1 MEQNTVN
8 TTAVYEALQELENEV
23 KDCMTNIEDMLSSCS
38 TIENCY
44 ANFIECNGATL
55 TGYPTTKS
63 DYAGQGRTRVYTET
77 YTFET
82 SSSVDIADVSANI
95 KKYLENA
102 NEELE
107 SLSQQ
112 ITNGYSIM
120 DEIAIYNKHVEDN
133 LHMSFEEYSH
143 LFDKNLV
150 DHLWKSSDVVGD
162 NDRRVKITDNDK
174 QWWTD
179 DNLAFEYNPSGNGI
193 DAWIVYQVVDGK
205 KVAMGWT
212 DTKTAAAYSKEA
224 LNMLK
229 KNNPINKVGN
239 FGKSVISSV
248 ITGTKFAVDK
258 LSEETEKISDLMNE
272 TSDSTSSNVNTTVEV
287 ADEAADETVPG
298 NDSNNSHDNTTDTT
312 STNADKTELVFR
324 NPVKDPD
331 DLAYRVEN
339 RMDIVVPDGK
349 HLYING
355 EKILSTDYTLR
366 FDSETGW
373 YRILLKDRYSGQKLG
388 QKRYMQNELTNI
400 KIE

>member
-82 SSSVDIADVSANI
+82 TSSVDIADVSANI

-107 SLSQQ
+107 NLSKQ

-120 DEIAIYNKHVEDN
+120 DEIVTYNKQVEDN

-143 LFDKNLV
+143 LFDKNLI
-150 DHLWKSSDVVGD
+150 DHLWRSSDVVG
-162 NDRRVKITDNDK
+162 NNEKKVKITDSDK

-179 DNLAFEYNPSGNGI
+179 DNLAFEYNPSGNGV

-229 KNNPINKVGN
+229 EKEDKAIKKKMVDLAFSTAPTVMGEMPSKKELLPSEEAVINAYLNTDSSVKETKIENDNNNIATNNNQESNSTRIDTKTNKTKEDTVTMVSNSSVPDEETTKKVINLDTIKDPSVKKEIIKFYKKYKTDSKQGGSSLTTAKDYMKLSDPAKYIINK
-239 FGKSVISSV
+239 
-248 ITGTKFAVDK
+248 
-258 LSEETEKISDLMNE
+258 LE
-272 TSDSTSSNVNTTVEV
+272 TSKVTLYS
-287 ADEAADETVPG
+287 
-298 NDSNNSHDNTTDTT
+298 
-312 STNADKTELVFR
+312 
-324 NPVKDPD
+324 
-331 DLAYRVEN
+331 
-339 RMDIVVPDGK
+339 DGLEI
-349 HLYING
+349 H
-355 EKILSTDYTLR
+355 
-366 FDSETGW
+366 
-373 YRILLKDRYSGQKLG
+373 
-388 QKRYMQNELTNI
+388 
-400 KIE
+400 

>member
-8 TTAVYEALQELENEV
+8 TTAVYEALQELDNEV
-23 KDCMTNIEDMLSSCS
+23 KDCMSNIEEILSSCS

-44 ANFIECNGATL
+44 TNFLECNGATL
-55 TGYPTTKS
+55 KGYPTTKS
-63 DYAGQGRTRVYTET
+63 EYTGNGITITYTEN

-82 SSSVDIADVSANI
+82 TSSVDIADVSANI

-120 DEIAIYNKHVEDN
+120 DEIATYNKQVEDN

-229 KNNPINKVGN
+229 KNNPINEVGN
-239 FGKSVISSV
+239 LGKSVISSV

-258 LSEETEKISDLMNE
+258 LSEGTEKISDLMNE
-272 TSDSTSSNVNTTVEV
+272 TSDSTSSNVSTTDEV
-287 ADEAADETVPG
+287 ASEAVPG

-312 STNADKTELVFR
+312 STSADKTEPIYR
-324 NPVKDPD
+324 NPVENPD

-355 EKILSTDYTLR
+355 EITWGTDYTLR
-366 FDSETGW
+366 FDRETGW

-388 QKRYMQNELTNI
+388 QKRYEQNELTNI